1 MVHRTARLDRRW
13 ARCVRRACTAPPYS
27 VWQCLLRV
35 AHRGRHS
42 RTPKPAHCQHV
53 ASTPGIGHRL
63 RCCMCSRLL
72 TDPRRGG
79 PRRCSR
85 RRSRRLAQP
94 PPVRSTSVVKQRDAC
109 GCRWPHARTRRPA
122 WSRPAFCRSDAGAP
136 PRDEASAACMPG
148 NAGAG
153 VAEPER
159 RLRAGTSPW
168 RSCRR
173 DRAQGKFGGIAET
186 TGNRLHK
193 VNRPATKLRRFATT
207 LTELHLRPTPLR
219 RAVAPFETH
228 TGRTRY
234 RPRSPLAHCNRWGLA
249 IYEGYEATFAL
260 EVELTCSWPR
270 APSAACCRPRARRA
284 RSSSC

>member
-122 WSRPAFCRSDAGAP
+122 WSRPAFCRSDE
-136 PRDEASAACMPG
+136 PR
-148 NAGAG
+148 
-153 VAEPER
+153 R
-159 RLRAGTSPW
+159 
-168 RSCRR
+168 
-173 DRAQGKFGGIAET
+173 
-186 TGNRLHK
+186 
-193 VNRPATKLRRFATT
+193 ATK
-207 LTELHLRPTPLR
+207 
-219 RAVAPFETH
+219 
-228 TGRTRY
+228 
-234 RPRSPLAHCNRWGLA
+234 
-249 IYEGYEATFAL
+249 
-260 EVELTCSWPR
+260 
-270 APSAACCRPRARRA
+270 RARRA
-284 RSSSC
+284 CRGMPEPAWRSPNVGYVQGRPCPWRRARPRPREVWGDR